1 MEIKIDLTTLK
12 RSSLTPN
19 QLVLLY
25 LMYYKNFD
33 DIAAI
38 FSKKDAIEIR
48 NTLLDSDYILSQQTT
63 FRDTILSNKHV
74 EKLLN
79 IRADQINFWEFY
91 SKYPIKVGSR
101 ILRASGDS
109 AQVAQKHEKK
119 YLSRVR
125 TKEAHE
131 TAINALEAFVA
142 KQKQAGKLE
151 FLPNME
157 TVMNNSMWEQWEVFI
172 QESGTEQQ
180 DWNTDAI

>member
-1 MEIKIDLTTLK
+1 MEIKINLATLK

-19 QLVLLY
+19 QLILLY
-25 LMYYKNFD
+25 LLYYKNFD

-38 FSKKDAIEIR
+38 FTKKGALEIR
-48 NTLLDSDYILSQQTT
+48 NTLINTDYILSEQTLFT
-63 FRDTILSNKHV
+63 ETILSNKHV
-74 EKLLN
+74 EKLLD

-91 SKYPIKVGSR
+91 AKYPIKVGSR

-119 YLSRVR
+119 YLARVR

-131 TAINALEAFVA
+131 TAVRALECFVA

-172 QESGTEQQ
+172 QDSGKEEQ
-180 DWNTDAI
+180 DWNTDTI